1 MKLPAFFLFLT
12 LTGFAGYSQSDPI
25 KDFKSHKF
33 PCDSGSTT
41 LEINFCSGAK
51 LEYVDSLLNSIY
63 RKIITS
69 INKEI
74 IDDKKKLKIKQSIKI
89 DSIKNKDDIL
99 YLFNEIN
106 YNQRLK
112 TSIVQSQKEWIKTR
126 DLNSKVISITCEG
139 GRECIAINNLAE
151 IDDVLERIKKLQSF
165 YDL

>member
-1 MKLPAFFLFLT
+1 MKLLTCFLFLT
-12 LTGFAGYSQSDPI
+12 LTNFSGYSQSDPI
-25 KDFKSHKF
+25 EDFKCHKF

-51 LEYVDSLLNSIY
+51 LEYVDSLLNAIY
-63 RKIITS
+63 RKIIKS

-74 IDDKKKLKIKQSIKI
+74 VVDEKKLKIKQSIKI
-89 DSIKNKDDIL
+89 DSIKNKDEIL
-99 YLFNEIN
+99 FLVNEIN
-106 YNQRLK
+106 YDQRLK
-112 TSIVQSQKEWIKTR
+112 TSIIQSQKEWIKMR